1 MVIYFETEI
10 QTGRLS
16 FLGSVR
22 YYGIQFDNPHSRG
35 FADAADAS
43 SKDKTVIL
51 MKPDSWLKFD
61 TNRIDSFGF
70 VSIVTSGD
78 IHLQLKPMRKTT

>member
-1 MVIYFETEI
+1 MAIYFETEI

-35 FADAADAS
+35 FADAS
-43 SKDKTVIL
+43 SKDKT
-51 MKPDSWLKFD
+51 
-61 TNRIDSFGF
+61 
-70 VSIVTSGD
+70 GD
-78 IHLQLKPMRKTT
+78 IDKIGLLAQVRYQPH